1 LSNKVREAGLNFT
14 PLYQPHNDALMDGLS
29 VVASVVA
36 VIQIS
41 AQIFDLCRT
50 YYLNV
55 KDARRDIQRL
65 RNEVNSLQ
73 DILVN
78 VADLANAP
86 QPRFL
91 QTLSVFSQKD
101 GPLEQC
107 QLELTVLLAKLDP
120 GEDTSMVKLA
130 LRSLKWPLHSKEID
144 QVLLAIGRYKA
155 SFVLALSTDQTW
167 VLFSSPSA
175 NFSSL
180 LPNYQPV
187 LCLWSLA
194 AMSQTS
200 KITSRLRN

>member
-14 PLYQPHNDALMDGLS
+14 PFYQPHNDALMDGLS
-29 VVASVVA
+29 AVASVVA

-41 AQIFDLCRT
+41 AQVFDLCRT

-55 KDARRDIQRL
+55 KDARRDIERL

-86 QPRFL
+86 QHRFL
-91 QTLSVFSQKD
+91 QTLSLISQKY

-107 QLELTVLLAKLDP
+107 RLELTALLSKLDP
-120 GEDTSMVKLA
+120 GEGASKVKLA

-144 QVLLAIGRYKA
+144 QFLLAIGRYK
-155 SFVLALSTDQTW
+155 SRFVLALSTDQMW
-167 VLFSSPSA
+167 VLFSSSPA
-175 NFSSL
+175 NFSAL
-180 LPNYQPV
+180 LPDCHPV
-187 LCLWSLA
+187 PCLWPLV